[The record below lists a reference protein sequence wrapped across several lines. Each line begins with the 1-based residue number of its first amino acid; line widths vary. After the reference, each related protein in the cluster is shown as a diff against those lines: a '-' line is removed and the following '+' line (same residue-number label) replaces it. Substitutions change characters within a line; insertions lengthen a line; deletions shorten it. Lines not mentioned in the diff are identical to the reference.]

1 MRAIR
6 PILVVLILTLAAML
20 AVGCSPNN
28 NPGDN
33 QPNQNDPQAAE
44 IDKEITLYF
53 SDQQAQFLAA
63 EKRTVKVASDQ
74 LQAVAEAVVNELIAG
89 PKGAGLVKTIPPET
103 KLLAVSI
110 QDAMATVDFS
120 KELKTKHWGGST
132 GESMTIMSIV
142 NSLTELPG
150 IEKVQI
156 LIEGQKEDTLAGHW
170 DLSSPISRD
179 ESIIGKEIR

>member
-20 AVGCSPNN
+20 AVGCSPN

-63 EKRTVKVASDQ
+63 EKRTVKVASDE
-74 LQAVAEAVVNELIAG
+74 LQAAAEAVVNELIAG
-89 PKGAGLVKTIPPET
+89 PKGADLVKTIPPEA

-110 QDAMATVDFS
+110 QDKIATVDFS

-179 ESIIGKEIR
+179 ESIIGKDGQ

>member
-1 MRAIR
+1 
-6 PILVVLILTLAAML
+6 
-20 AVGCSPNN
+20 
-28 NPGDN
+28 
-33 QPNQNDPQAAE
+33 
-44 IDKEITLYF
+44 
-53 SDQQAQFLAA
+53 
-63 EKRTVKVASDQ
+63 
-74 LQAVAEAVVNELIAG
+74 
-89 PKGAGLVKTIPPET
+89 
-103 KLLAVSI
+103 
-110 QDAMATVDFS
+110 MATVDFS